1 MLIYFINDNNYEY
14 WDRYKESTCTKNKTA
29 IKSTEMK
36 LKTNYF
42 KPKKQMRNPT
52 NQSIYKREK
61 DEHIK
66 YASCRSEKVY
76 FQKII
81 FLNR

>member
-1 MLIYFINDNNYEY
+1 
-14 WDRYKESTCTKNKTA
+14 
-29 IKSTEMK
+29 MK